1 MIVVATESEKGAFLL
16 DGDGVIVTGVGYPN
30 VYRALADIPRDTPII
45 NIGYA
50 GSTSIPKGTTC
61 VIGACKH
68 YHPNVEYYEPE
79 YKLNGGTY
87 ICCTSDDFVLHT
99 DIKEPVVFDME
110 LYAILSMGFT
120 NVTAIKIISD
130 NLSIDEY
137 DEVTNGK
144 GEVNHV

>member
-1 MIVVATESEKGAFLL
+1 MIVVATEAEKVAFLL

-50 GSTSIPKGTTC
+50 GSNSIAKGTTC

-68 YHPNVEYYEPE
+68 YHPNVDYKEPWF
-79 YKLNGGTY
+79 KLKGGTY
-87 ICCTSDDFVLHT
+87 TCYTSDDFVLHT

-120 NVTAIKIISD
+120 NVTAIKVISD
-130 NLSIDEY
+130 NLSIHEY
-137 DEVTNGK
+137 EEATNGK
-144 GEVNHV
+144 GD

>member
-1 MIVVATESEKGAFLL
+1 MYH
-16 DGDGVIVTGVGYPN
+16 GVYQQVLYI
-30 VYRALADIPRDTPII
+30 RWDTPII

-50 GSTSIPKGTTC
+50 GSNSIAKGTTC

-68 YHPNVEYYEPE
+68 YHPNVGYIEPE
-79 YKLNGGTY
+79 YKLKGGTY
-87 ICCTSDDFVLHT
+87 LCYTSDDFVLHT

-137 DEVTNGK
+137 EEVTNGK
-144 GEVNHV
+144 GD